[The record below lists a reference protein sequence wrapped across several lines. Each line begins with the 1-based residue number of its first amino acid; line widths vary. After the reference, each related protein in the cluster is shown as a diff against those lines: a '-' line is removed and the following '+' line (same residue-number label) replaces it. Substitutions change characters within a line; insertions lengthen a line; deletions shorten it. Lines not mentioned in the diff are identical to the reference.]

1 MSAKTGNPIAFKM
14 EIKDTDVSGGH
25 AVGKK
30 VYFFPVELESELPR
44 IFRAAIVHPH
54 PSIYEEDFAKSFVN
68 LNKVRFRE
76 LRSLPM
82 NRGDEYELN
91 GKVGLPFPSSKTDR
105 SEFTQKTKEHFR
117 QNYANYVSVVPLLV
131 SQRTKKEKA
140 NPAFGLLPEKAYE
153 STELASPPY
162 YRQLR
167 RMVKTHAYLIHK
179 GQVHKPICSACAFI
193 TKGIAGDCHPLDKLC
208 RDRMS
213 IPGLSLAEE
222 VKKNTDKYVQNF
234 EGDSYDYLLSEST
247 ECIGVPD
254 ALETPGTA
262 ASDRRHNALVPPGDK
277 QLGNVVASPIPERA
291 VSDLSDPEA

>member
-1 MSAKTGNPIAFKM
+1 MSKSVGNPIAFKM

-30 VYFFPVELESELPR
+30 VYFFPIELEPELPR

-68 LNKVRFRE
+68 LNKVHFRE

-82 NRGDEYELN
+82 NRGGEYELI
-91 GKVGLPFPSSKTDR
+91 GKIGFPSPSSKTNR
-105 SEFTQKTKEHFR
+105 SEFTQKAKEHFR

-131 SQRTKKEKA
+131 SQKTRKERSD
-140 NPAFGLLPEKAYE
+140 PVFGLLPEKAYE
-153 STELASPPY
+153 STQLASPPY
-162 YRQLR
+162 YRQMR
-167 RMVKTHAYLIHK
+167 RMVRTHAYLIYK

-222 VKKNTDKYVQNF
+222 VKKNTDKYVQDF
-234 EGDSYDYLLSEST
+234 EGDSHDYLLSEST
-247 ECIGVPD
+247 ECAGVSD
-254 ALETPGTA
+254 ALEVPGTA
-262 ASDRRHNALVPPGDK
+262 ASNRRHDALVPPGDE
-277 QLGNVVASPIPERA
+277 QLGDVVVSPIPERA
-291 VSDLSDPEA
+291 IPDLSDPQT